1 MQFKLT
7 FKLTEPLTLPLSYH
21 SALQGMIYHVL
32 SASPEFSAFLH
43 DDGYARNRRAY
54 KLFVFGTLEGP
65 YRVRDGRITFP
76 GPLSLEVRSPAADF
90 RRVFAGAIAQSG
102 AVTIGERRLNVECE
116 IRDFHIDADSVGVRM
131 RSPLCLTRTIDDGAK
146 KRPCSSRR
154 RTGAFAFCCAKFR
167 AQALRCLWNKSKRSE
182 RLRVR
187 ENARS
192 DAGGIEVF
200 SVIRRFPPVLCAV
213 AKYNFSLACATKER
227 KVSDKQTPHLCAC
240 PSVHYRLHCSLP
252 DSAQETV

>member
-43 DDGYARNRRAY
+43 DDGYTRNRRAY

-146 KRPCSSRR
+146 KKTLFLSPEDRDFPALLNENFRR
-154 RTGAFAFCCAKFR
+154 KYCA
-167 AQALRCLWNKSKRSE
+167 AY
-182 RLRVR
+182 
-187 ENARS
+187 
-192 DAGGIEVF
+192 GIEPESDITTRPRKYVTQY
-200 SVIRRFPPVLCAV
+200 RRGIYITAW
-213 AKYNFSLACATKER
+213 YSEFSLRGSPEAL
-227 KVSDKQTPHLCAC
+227 DFLYQTGLG
-240 PSVHYRLHCSLP
+240 SRNSQGFGMF
-252 DSAQETV
+252 DEKR

>member
-1 MQFKLT
+1 MQFKLR
-7 FKLTEPLTLPLSYH
+7 FALPEPLTLPLSYH
-21 SALQGMIYHVL
+21 SALQGMIYYVL
-32 SASPEFSAFLH
+32 SDVPEFSAFLH

-146 KRPCSSRR
+146 KKTLFLSPEDRDFPALLNENFRRKYCAAYGIEPESDITVGEITRPRKYVTQYRR
-154 RTGAFAFCCAKFR
+154 GIYITAWYGEF
-167 AQALRCLWNKSKRSE
+167 
-182 RLRVR
+182 RLRGSP
-187 ENARS
+187 EAL
-192 DAGGIEVF
+192 DF
-200 SVIRRFPPVLCAV
+200 L
-213 AKYNFSLACATKER
+213 Y
-227 KVSDKQTPHLCAC
+227 QTGLGSRNSQGFGMFDEKP
-240 PSVHYRLHCSLP
+240 
-252 DSAQETV
+252 